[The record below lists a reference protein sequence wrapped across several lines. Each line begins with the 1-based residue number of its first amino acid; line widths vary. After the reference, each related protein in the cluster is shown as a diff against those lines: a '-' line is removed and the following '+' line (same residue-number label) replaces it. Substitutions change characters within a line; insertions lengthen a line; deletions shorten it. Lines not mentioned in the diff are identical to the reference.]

1 MITIGNRPKYRV
13 HILIYLCKQQVEEK
27 HGVLIVSVSERFVSD
42 IEVSEFLHSHIIQK
56 TLPKNVSENEEQRT
70 LTLKLNPCSLR

>member
-1 MITIGNRPKYRV
+1 M
-13 HILIYLCKQQVEEK
+13 EEK
-27 HGVLIVSVSERFVSD
+27 HGVLKFSVSD
-42 IEVSEFLHSHIIQK
+42 IEVSEFFHSHIIQK